1 MAATSFILD
10 QSPHAQK
17 HVLVSVYLRGGADGL
32 HLVPPVRD
40 KDYRKARPSLAVD
53 ETKALRLDETF
64 SLHPELAGLHKI
76 FEAGDLAIVHQCGT
90 EENSRSHFEAEDY
103 LHYGGRVGGGWLGRF
118 LHLTKSFDAGPLAAL
133 SIGESVSDAL
143 QGTAAVALRSLE
155 DFALPNVAPTWTGAL
170 ASLYQKAGGALGKT
184 GGETLLAME
193 RIKALVRESK
203 KMADQQ
209 GGRAKNS
216 FDDGLQLIA
225 RLVRADVGLRAA
237 TIELGGWDSHIGQ
250 GAMLTTLMKQLNEG
264 LTRFH
269 ESMGDDHKRVTVII
283 MTEFGRRVGENASLG
298 TDHGRGSVHMV
309 MGGGVKSNVF
319 SRWEGLSSSLLEYP
333 GDVPVQF
340 DYRQVL
346 LPALLKAHSNLEVSR
361 MFPSFSKEG
370 LPLFG

>member
-1 MAATSFILD
+1 MAETSLILD
-10 QSPHAQK
+10 QSQHAQK

-118 LHLTKSFDAGPLAAL
+118 LHLTKSSDAGPLAAL

-155 DFALPNVAPTWTGAL
+155 DFALPNVAPAWTGAL

-269 ESMGDDHKRVTVII
+269 ESMGDDHKHVTVII

-309 MGGGVKSNVF
+309 MGGGVTSNIF

-346 LPALLKAHSNLEVSR
+346 LPVLHKAHSNFEVSR
-361 MFPSFSKEG
+361 MFPGFSKEG